1 MLAGVPLC
9 ERTTV
14 YFSLLQLMDV
24 WVASNAGLL
33 QRASCVA
40 FHTGGSVLASARSP
54 SSSES
59 FVKPF
64 GMALAPGPPE
74 GIVRR
79 WQMQILEDKA
89 RSTPPVKIASCF
101 HEKKFLKKN
110 KRPAT
115 ENRSQHCSNYP
126 RVSSSWPWGIWMGDN
141 KVTYLIETGYSL
153 TVLEQG
159 PGFTQGSGGSY
170 KLEEEMLPRKPN

>member
-89 RSTPPVKIASCF
+89 
-101 HEKKFLKKN
+101 HL
-110 KRPAT
+110 
-115 ENRSQHCSNYP
+115 
-126 RVSSSWPWGIWMGDN
+126 
-141 KVTYLIETGYSL
+141 
-153 TVLEQG
+153 
-159 PGFTQGSGGSY
+159 
-170 KLEEEMLPRKPN
+170 